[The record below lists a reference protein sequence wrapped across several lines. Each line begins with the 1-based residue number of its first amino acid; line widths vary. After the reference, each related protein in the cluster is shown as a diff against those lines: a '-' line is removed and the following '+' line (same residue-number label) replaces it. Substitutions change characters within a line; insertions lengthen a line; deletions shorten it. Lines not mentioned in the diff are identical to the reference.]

1 MTLHKKISS
10 MSSLTGRTLQD
21 ISAVCGEPKTIQERE
36 FMDVGPGR
44 SVTWKKGLF
53 TFCLNFDA
61 DNNFCGVSY
70 IHDLTPYMVVLAI
83 SVFIVG
89 GAALVIALL

>member
-10 MSSLTGRTLQD
+10 IGSLTGRTHQD
-21 ISAVCGEPKTIQERE
+21 ISAVCGEPKSVQERN
-36 FMDVGPGR
+36 FVDVGPGR
-44 SVTWKKGLF
+44 QITWKEWPF
-53 TFCLNFDA
+53 SFCLNFDGE
-61 DNNFCGVSY
+61 DNFCGVSY